1 MREFP
6 AAGTIAFYL
15 WNVFFVQVGGVNRRM
30 VGHGNLAERSVLS
43 VMPGTEAFPYT
54 TRVSAEV
61 RVFVFLEAMAGRR
74 NVENRD
80 PARLESNAISFRRMD
95 PGCCRGVGNR

>member
-1 MREFP
+1 M
-6 AAGTIAFYL
+6 
-15 WNVFFVQVGGVNRRM
+15 GGVNRRM

-61 RVFVFLEAMAGRR
+61 RVFVFLEA
-74 NVENRD
+74 
-80 PARLESNAISFRRMD
+80 
-95 PGCCRGVGNR
+95 